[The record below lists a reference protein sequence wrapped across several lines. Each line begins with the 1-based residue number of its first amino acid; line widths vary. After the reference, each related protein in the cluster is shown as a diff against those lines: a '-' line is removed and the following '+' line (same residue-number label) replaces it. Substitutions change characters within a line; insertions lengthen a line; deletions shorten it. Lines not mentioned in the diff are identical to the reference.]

1 MGVIMS
7 MVKTLKEFVMK
18 KEKVKEKEKEE
29 IHTLFGPI
37 GPRLN
42 ITEVAYTPAINK
54 LRLILREDDEINRIH
69 KHHDE
74 WAERIKRTCVGDDLQ
89 TRLAEVEDFRQ
100 RRLQAAPAVVKR
112 RALKIQR
119 EAEREADPVKMAKYL
134 AQCKKQ
140 CDYRWNWL
148 CKQTDSEREEMYRK
162 KRNALRITTPP

>member
-29 IHTLFGPI
+29 DWTLFGRPI
-37 GPRLN
+37 RPRQN

-54 LRLILREDDEINRIH
+54 LRLILREEDEVNRIH

-74 WAERIKRTCVGDDLQ
+74 WAERIKQGYDRRTE
-89 TRLAEVEDFRQ
+89 LADAEDFRQ
-100 RRLQAAPAVVKR
+100 RRLQAVPAVVRR

-140 CDYRWNWL
+140 CEYRWNWL

-162 KRNALRITTPP
+162 KRDALRITTPP

>member
-18 KEKVKEKEKEE
+18 KEKVKEKEKEK
-29 IHTLFGPI
+29 ILTCFGPI
-37 GPRLN
+37 GPLLN
-42 ITEVAYTPAINK
+42 IPQVPHVPAINK
-54 LRLILREDDEINRIH
+54 LRLILREEDEVNRIH

-74 WAERIKRTCVGDDLQ
+74 WAERINKGCDRRTDL
-89 TRLAEVEDFRQ
+89 ADAEDFRQ
-100 RRLQAAPAVVKR
+100 RRLQAVPAVVKR

-134 AQCKKQ
+134 AHCKKQ
-140 CDYRWNWL
+140 CEYRWNWL
-148 CKQTDSEREEMYRK
+148 CKQTDSEREEMYQN